1 MIPGKSEDKPYRRL
15 LLVMAV
21 LPLLLPVAT
30 CRQEA
35 NSGFQGYVEG
45 EYLYLAPA
53 RAGRLDALLVHR
65 GERVSAGARLFQL
78 EVEDEVRTLEAKEAT
93 LAQAKAVLA
102 DMQTGQRAAELAV
115 A

>member
-1 MIPGKSEDKPYRRL
+1 MPGKSEDKPYRRL

-21 LPLLLPVAT
+21 LPLLLPVAS

-65 GERVSAGARLFQL
+65 GERVSLPKIG
-78 EVEDEVRTLEAKEAT
+78 
-93 LAQAKAVLA
+93 
-102 DMQTGQRAAELAV
+102 RASCRERV
-115 A
+115 